1 MARVTAILKALGRA
15 LGRDQKSIASLTG
28 NHFFIVSA
36 LVLQDAGG
44 FIYLIMGLVILFPL
58 STDPM
63 RKIPASR
70 MSLWPIERRE
80 RWVLRAVSPWINPV
94 TWAIAALAVWTAR
107 GKVTVGL
114 WALVAGVVASGFVLS
129 SLPIAW
135 NFGTFLRVP
144 NFPGPLNQLVRKN
157 LRAMFSTLDFYC
169 ALLLSASVL
178 GFRLA
183 LPALPRDAF
192 PVITILV
199 VAGLSSYAQCLFG
212 LDGKGGLSR
221 YRLLPL
227 AGWQV
232 LAAKDAAFLLVAIPL
247 TLPLAPASGL
257 GAALMVLA
265 FGHRISVEAPR
276 TQVRWRFS
284 TGAAFFPHG
293 LVQVAAMAM
302 AAVSIFYYNVL
313 FLVPCVAAWMG
324 SLWWYGRSLEREFR
338 SA

>member
-1 MARVTAILKALGRA
+1 M
-15 LGRDQKSIASLTG
+15 
-28 NHFFIVSA
+28 
-36 LVLQDAGG
+36 
-44 FIYLIMGLVILFPL
+44 
-58 STDPM
+58 
-63 RKIPASR
+63 
-70 MSLWPIERRE
+70 
-80 RWVLRAVSPWINPV
+80 
-94 TWAIAALAVWTAR
+94 
-107 GKVTVGL
+107 
-114 WALVAGVVASGFVLS
+114 
-129 SLPIAW
+129 
-135 NFGTFLRVP
+135 
-144 NFPGPLNQLVRKN
+144 
-157 LRAMFSTLDFYC
+157 
-169 ALLLSASVL
+169 
-178 GFRLA
+178 
-183 LPALPRDAF
+183 
-192 PVITILV
+192 
-199 VAGLSSYAQCLFG
+199 
-212 LDGKGGLSR
+212 
-221 YRLLPL
+221 
-227 AGWQV
+227 